1 MNLES
6 LLNRRPTL
14 LESTK
19 RLTSLVLK
27 YNRQEIEAKSLLL
40 KQRKETSKQRI
51 KTFRNIQAD
60 ANREDNTNDLLSG
73 GLATGGGLS
82 LLRGKKAANNIRPFR
97 RPIKPGRLGGL
108 SRISRISKG
117 SVITN
122 TLFAGLDFANRKSA
136 GQTNL
141 QAGLGA
147 GGGAAG
153 GIAGAAI
160 GQALIPIPVLGA
172 LIGGFVGA
180 NIGSSLADRASGVT
194 GGDFRRLQLERESVR
209 QSQRTEFTE
218 GLDRFDSALDK
229 FKKYDDDLEAFIL
242 RATGN
247 DDKDQGFVP
256 IIPIRG
262 GGATQAQIDSAY
274 AKGIQVGIGGLALT
288 VLGTAVA
295 IKTGGLILGSGALV
309 KLKSLFGF
317 ALVKKTKVKV
327 LLKRLFQVTT
337 KPKPNVIPKTPKIT
351 PRTIRLEKNDTLKL
365 IRDTLKKV
373 RAKDQAESV
382 EELEKVSLI
391 LRSIRKGIESRAGG
405 ELSKGNKAN
414 FEAFKKVIKAY
425 DKELKII
432 DRAIKFIKGKPDLN
446 IQKAVEAAKKSLK
459 IENIK
464 SRIEKLEN
472 LKSKIE
478 RPTTSGKSKRPTT
491 SGKSKGGGA
500 QSGGGNQQ
508 KNSNSKSKSFNKNN
522 SVNTSTIIKEG
533 DNFIALNLPSSPTII
548 GDNFDPYI
556 SSLNIIKA
564 YSEQTV

>member
-180 NIGSSLADRASGVT
+180 NIGSGLADRASGVT

-446 IQKAVEAAKKSLK
+446 IQKAIEAAKKGLK

-472 LKSKIE
+472 LKSKVEGSSEKPRTGRYIKKK
-478 RPTTSGKSKRPTT
+478 SGNTKV
-491 SGKSKGGGA
+491 
-500 QSGGGNQQ
+500 NM
-508 KNSNSKSKSFNKNN
+508 NKNKN
-522 SVNTSTIIKEG
+522 KVSSTIIKEG

>member
-1 MNLES
+1 M
-6 LLNRRPTL
+6 
-14 LESTK
+14 
-19 RLTSLVLK
+19 
-27 YNRQEIEAKSLLL
+27 
-40 KQRKETSKQRI
+40 
-51 KTFRNIQAD
+51 
-60 ANREDNTNDLLSG
+60 
-73 GLATGGGLS
+73 
-82 LLRGKKAANNIRPFR
+82 
-97 RPIKPGRLGGL
+97 
-108 SRISRISKG
+108 
-117 SVITN
+117 
-122 TLFAGLDFANRKSA
+122 
-136 GQTNL
+136 
-141 QAGLGA
+141 
-147 GGGAAG
+147 
-153 GIAGAAI
+153 
-160 GQALIPIPVLGA
+160 LGA

-446 IQKAVEAAKKSLK
+446 IQKAIEAAKKGLK

-472 LKSKIE
+472 LKSKVEGSSEKPRTGRYIKKK
-478 RPTTSGKSKRPTT
+478 SGNTKV
-491 SGKSKGGGA
+491 
-500 QSGGGNQQ
+500 NM
-508 KNSNSKSKSFNKNN
+508 NKNKN
-522 SVNTSTIIKEG
+522 KVSSTIIKEG

>member
-337 KPKPNVIPKTPKIT
+337 KPKPNPNIIPKTKLN
-351 PRTIRLEKNDTLKL
+351 PRKIRLEKNDTLKL

-472 LKSKIE
+472 LKSKVEGSSEKPRTGRYIKKK
-478 RPTTSGKSKRPTT
+478 SGNTKV
-491 SGKSKGGGA
+491 
-500 QSGGGNQQ
+500 NM
-508 KNSNSKSKSFNKNN
+508 NKNKN
-522 SVNTSTIIKEG
+522 KVSSTIIKEG

>member
-14 LESTK
+14 LESTT

-60 ANREDNTNDLLSG
+60 ANRRDNTNDLLSG

-82 LLRGKKAANNIRPFR
+82 LLRGKKTANNI

-108 SRISRISKG
+108 SRISKG

-180 NIGSSLADRASGVT
+180 NIGSGLADRASGVT
-194 GGDFRRLQLERESVR
+194 GGDFRRLQFERESIR
-209 QSQRTEFTE
+209 QSGRTEFTD
-218 GLDRFDSALDK
+218 GLDKFDSALDK
-229 FKKYDDDLEAFIL
+229 FRKYDDDLEAFIL

-247 DDKDQGFVP
+247 DKDQSFP
-256 IIPIRG
+256 RFIPRRGG

-274 AKGIQVGIGGLALT
+274 AKGVGVGVGSL
-288 VLGTAVA
+288 VLGAAATILT
-295 IKTGGLILGSGALV
+295 IKGGALLLPLLKK
-309 KLKSLFGF
+309 KLLLQ
-317 ALVKKTKVKV
+317 LVKGTFAKKILQKELRFGLKTLDRLPKAPIQFRKGGILKKKVI
-327 LLKRLFQVTT
+327 T
-337 KPKPNVIPKTPKIT
+337 KPKPRITRSKTKPFSERKTLTNQNKVTYSDKLQRFQKYDVNKRKRFQRQI
-351 PRTIRLEKNDTLKL
+351 KNIIKSNKDDISKQRKL
-365 IRDTLKKV
+365 IKKV
-373 RAKDQAESV
+373 EKEITAPKPNEVKDA
-382 EELEKVSLI
+382 
-391 LRSIRKGIESRAGG
+391 
-405 ELSKGNKAN
+405 
-414 FEAFKKVIKAY
+414 KKVLDQFLKDNNLERIKTNVKQS
-425 DKELKII
+425 DIQEII
-432 DRAIKFIKGKPDLN
+432 QKGKDGLSPDSPLFDLFP
-446 IQKAVEAAKKSLK
+446 KKMSD
-459 IENIK
+459 N
-464 SRIEKLEN
+464 
-472 LKSKIE
+472 
-478 RPTTSGKSKRPTT
+478 
-491 SGKSKGGGA
+491 
-500 QSGGGNQQ
+500 
-508 KNSNSKSKSFNKNN
+508 
-522 SVNTSTIIKEG
+522 TIIKEG
-533 DNFIALNLPSSPTII
+533 DNFIAFNSSDSPTIM
-548 GDNFDPYI
+548 GGRNEDPYE

-564 YSEQTV
+564 YSEQTA

>member
-14 LESTK
+14 LESTT

-40 KQRKETSKQRI
+40 KKRKETSKQRI

-60 ANREDNTNDLLSG
+60 ANQKDNTNSLLSG
-73 GLATGGGLS
+73 GLATGGVLS
-82 LLRGKKAANNIRPFR
+82 ILRGKKTANNIRPFSR
-97 RPIKPGRLGGL
+97 SIKPGRLSGL
-108 SRISRISKG
+108 SRISKG

-160 GQALIPIPVLGA
+160 GQALIPIPVVGA

-180 NIGSSLADRASGVT
+180 NIGSGLADRASGVT
-194 GGDFRRLQLERESVR
+194 GGNFRRLQLERETVR

-242 RATGN
+242 RSTGN
-247 DDKDQGFVP
+247 DNDQAFLPV
-256 IIPIRG
+256 IPKRGG
-262 GGATQAQIDSAY
+262 GGATQAQIDAAY
-274 AKGIQVGIGGLALT
+274 QKGIGVGIGGLALT
-288 VLGTAVA
+288 VVGTAVA

-309 KLKSLFGF
+309 KLKGLA
-317 ALVKKTKVKV
+317 ALALKKTKAKV
-327 LLKRLFQVTT
+327 LLQRLFQGITIPKIFQ

-351 PRTIRLEKNDTLKL
+351 PRTLRLEKNYNLKML
-365 IRDTLKKV
+365 RNALK
-373 RAKDQAESV
+373 RSSGKDQAERLDILQKARQV
-382 EELEKVSLI
+382 LVTMRQGVS
-391 LRSIRKGIESRAGG
+391 SRAGG
-405 ELSKGNKAN
+405 ELTKGNRAN
-414 FEAFKKVIKAY
+414 FEAIKKTLKAY
-425 DKELKII
+425 DKELDVI
-432 DRAIKFIKGKPDLN
+432 DRAISFIKSYKNLGL
-446 IQKAVEAAKKSLK
+446 QKAIEGAKRNIRLK
-459 IENIK
+459 DINRRLK
-464 SRIEKLEN
+464 KLEE

-478 RPTTSGKSKRPTT
+478 GPSDKPRVGRFR
-491 SGKSKGGGA
+491 KGRVIDKK
-500 QSGGGNQQ
+500 GNP
-508 KNSNSKSKSFNKNN
+508 KVNFNKNK

-533 DNFIALNLPSSPTII
+533 DNFIAMNLPSNPTII
-548 GDNFDPYI
+548 EGDNFDPYI
-556 SSLNIIKA
+556 SSLNTIKA

>member
-295 IKTGGLILGSGALV
+295 IKTGGLILSSGALV

-478 RPTTSGKSKRPTT
+478 GSSEKPRTGRYIKKKSGNTKV
-491 SGKSKGGGA
+491 
-500 QSGGGNQQ
+500 NM
-508 KNSNSKSKSFNKNN
+508 NKNKN
-522 SVNTSTIIKEG
+522 KVSSTIIKEG

>member
-446 IQKAVEAAKKSLK
+446 IQKAIEAAKKGLK

-472 LKSKIE
+472 LKSKVEGSSEKPRTGRYIKKK
-478 RPTTSGKSKRPTT
+478 SGNTKV
-491 SGKSKGGGA
+491 
-500 QSGGGNQQ
+500 NM
-508 KNSNSKSKSFNKNN
+508 NKNKN
-522 SVNTSTIIKEG
+522 KVSSTIIKEG

>member
-446 IQKAVEAAKKSLK
+446 IQKAIEAAKKGLK
-459 IENIK
+459 IENINR
-464 SRIEKLEN
+464 RIEKLEN
-472 LKSKIE
+472 LKSKVEGSSEKPRTGRYIKKK
-478 RPTTSGKSKRPTT
+478 SGNTKV
-491 SGKSKGGGA
+491 
-500 QSGGGNQQ
+500 NM
-508 KNSNSKSKSFNKNN
+508 NKNKN
-522 SVNTSTIIKEG
+522 KVSSTIIKEG

>member
-82 LLRGKKAANNIRPFR
+82 LLRGKKTANNIRPFR

-108 SRISRISKG
+108 SRISKG

-337 KPKPNVIPKTPKIT
+337 KPKPNPNIIPKTKLN

-472 LKSKIE
+472 LKSKVEGSSEKPRTGRYIKKK
-478 RPTTSGKSKRPTT
+478 SGNTKV
-491 SGKSKGGGA
+491 
-500 QSGGGNQQ
+500 NM
-508 KNSNSKSKSFNKNN
+508 NKNKN
-522 SVNTSTIIKEG
+522 KVSSTIIKEG

>member
-14 LESTK
+14 LESTT

-60 ANREDNTNDLLSG
+60 ANRRDNTNDLLSG

-82 LLRGKKAANNIRPFR
+82 LLRGKKTGNNIRPFR

-108 SRISRISKG
+108 SRISKG

-180 NIGSSLADRASGVT
+180 NIGSGLADRASGVT
-194 GGDFRRLQLERESVR
+194 GGDFRRLQLERESIR
-209 QSQRTEFTE
+209 QSGRTEFTD
-218 GLDRFDSALDK
+218 GLDKFDSALDK
-229 FKKYDDDLEAFIL
+229 FRKYDDDLEAFIL

-247 DDKDQGFVP
+247 DKDQSFP
-256 IIPIRG
+256 RFIPRRGG

-274 AKGIQVGIGGLALT
+274 AKGVGVGVGSL
-288 VLGTAVA
+288 VLGAAATILT
-295 IKTGGLILGSGALV
+295 IKGGALLLPLLKK
-309 KLKSLFGF
+309 KLLLQ
-317 ALVKKTKVKV
+317 LVKGTFAKKILQKELQFGLKTLDRLPKAPIQFRKGGILKKKVI
-327 LLKRLFQVTT
+327 T
-337 KPKPNVIPKTPKIT
+337 KPKPRITRSKTKPFSERKTLTNQNKVTYSDKLQRFQKYNVNRKKRFKRQLNNIIKSN
-351 PRTIRLEKNDTLKL
+351 KNDIKNQRKL
-365 IRDTLKKV
+365 IKKV
-373 RAKDQAESV
+373 EKEITAPKPNEVKDA
-382 EELEKVSLI
+382 
-391 LRSIRKGIESRAGG
+391 
-405 ELSKGNKAN
+405 
-414 FEAFKKVIKAY
+414 KKVLDQFLKDNNLERIKTNVKQS
-425 DKELKII
+425 DIQELIQRGKEGLS
-432 DRAIKFIKGKPDLN
+432 PDSPLF
-446 IQKAVEAAKKSLK
+446 
-459 IENIK
+459 
-464 SRIEKLEN
+464 KL
-472 LKSKIE
+472 
-478 RPTTSGKSKRPTT
+478 
-491 SGKSKGGGA
+491 
-500 QSGGGNQQ
+500 
-508 KNSNSKSKSFNKNN
+508 FNKKNLSDN
-522 SVNTSTIIKEG
+522 TIIKEG
-533 DNFIALNLPSSPTII
+533 DNFIAFNSSDSPTDM
-548 GDNFDPYI
+548 GGRNEDPYE

-564 YSEQTV
+564 YSEQTA